1 MPTIGFLDLP
11 AELRDIVYSQVIMDD
26 KRPAKYLARTNSLTH
41 PSSLTRVNQRVA
53 QAFTALLLWDCAA
66 VIISIVDLDFSHLI
80 AWVNHHPKAI
90 ARTFFAPGGED
101 RDEDANRLAL
111 QIATMDSQ
119 DTDEDASILALQ
131 MARIDSRSLASEA
144 RRVFIKLTLTPNGNT
159 VDLDQ
164 RIASLLEAWL
174 DCFDNGRSRFALL
187 NSAYV
192 TGKIHWYA
200 DEALQVYR
208 LGVNLDR
215 PCDHRW
221 HALDKMCEA
230 SNESFYWRSYTGRW

>member
-164 RIASLLEAWL
+164 RIASLLKAWL
-174 DCFDNGRSRFALL
+174 DCFDNGRSRFALRHRQDRL
-187 NSAYV
+187 VS
-192 TGKIHWYA
+192 

-208 LGVNLDR
+208 FGVNLDR
-215 PCDHRW
+215 PCVHRW
-221 HALDKMCEA
+221 HALDKMCET